1 MYCENCGTLN
11 PKGARFCSACGES
24 MEYDQIPYVPQE
36 QWDQQPVEQ
45 PVQQWDQQPVEQPVQ
60 QWDQQ
65 PVEQP
70 VQQWDQQRVEQ
81 PVQQWDQQPVEQP
94 VQQWD
99 QQPVEQSIQQR
110 DQQPVQQQWDQQIR
124 QGGYAPPPAYQLKT
138 NRSLAKMFFLSL
150 ITLGIY
156 GIVVMSNVSTSINMA
171 AGRYDGRKTMH
182 YCLVVFI
189 FSWLTLG
196 IVPLVWYHKL
206 SGRIGRELRRR
217 NIRHNFGAKDF
228 WLWCV
233 LGSLIIA
240 GPFIYYH
247 KLLKGMNLICR
258 DYNQVG

>member
-11 PKGARFCSACGES
+11 PDGARFCSACGGP
-24 MEYDQIPYVPQE
+24 MECDQIPYVPQE
-36 QWDQQPVEQ
+36 QWDQQPL
-45 PVQQWDQQPVEQPVQ
+45 
-60 QWDQQ
+60 
-65 PVEQP
+65 
-70 VQQWDQQRVEQ
+70 
-81 PVQQWDQQPVEQP
+81 EQP

-247 KLLKGMNLICR
+247 KLLKGMNLLEGGTTIER
-258 DYNQVG
+258 NAQIGGHRAGDDDG

>member
-11 PKGARFCSACGES
+11 PDGARFCSACGAS

-36 QWDQQPVEQ
+36 QWDGQPVEQPPVQQWEQQPVEQ
-45 PVQQWDQQPVEQPVQ
+45 PVQQWEQQPV
-60 QWDQQ
+60 D
-65 PVEQP
+65 
-70 VQQWDQQRVEQ
+70 
-81 PVQQWDQQPVEQP
+81 
-94 VQQWD
+94 
-99 QQPVEQSIQQR
+99 QSIQQWN
-110 DQQPVQQQWDQQIR
+110 QPPVQQQWDQQIQ

-150 ITLGIY
+150 ITFGIY
-156 GIVVMSNVSTSINMA
+156 GIVVMSNVSTSINTA

-189 FSWLTLG
+189 FSWLTFG

-233 LGSLIIA
+233 LGSFIIA